1 MTKSEIRSF
10 VKGLV
15 RGISVEER
23 ARFSEALKEE
33 VVGLECW
40 RSAKEVMLFF
50 SLPDEVDMLPLIRAA
65 LAEQKRIYLPR
76 VIATKVS
83 RDVDVCEVA
92 EGNTLAMG
100 GTLPKKSE
108 QAMGSTLPMRGT
120 LPKKSTLPAGN
131 TVSGEE
137 MILEVRELAPG
148 LMPGQSRPG
157 QLAQM
162 LPPKQLAQ
170 MLPPEQLAQM
180 LPPGQLAQMLPPEQ
194 LEQMLP
200 PGQLPP
206 ELLEQILPHEQLP
219 PGQLAPGRWGI
230 WEPTDEAPLLSDYSR
245 LDLVVVPGVAFSSD
259 GKRLGRGKSFYD
271 RFLPLVPR
279 AAFVGVCY
287 PCQVVEQIPADPW
300 DIGMD
305 IVCCGKKR

>member
-23 ARFSEALKEE
+23 TRFSEALKEE

-76 VIATKVS
+76 VIATQVS
-83 RDVDVCEVA
+83 RGVDVCEMA

-108 QAMGSTLPMRGT
+108 QAMGNT

-131 TVSGEE
+131 TVSGKE

-148 LMPGQSRPG
+148 LMPGLLRPG
-157 QLAQM
+157 QLR
-162 LPPKQLAQ
+162 
-170 MLPPEQLAQM
+170 
-180 LPPGQLAQMLPPEQ
+180 PGQLAQMLPPEQ

-200 PGQLPP
+200 PGHLPP
-206 ELLEQILPHEQLP
+206 EQLP
-219 PGQLAPGRWGI
+219 PGQLALGRWGI

>member
-23 ARFSEALKEE
+23 TRFSEALKEE

-76 VIATKVS
+76 VIAAQVS
-83 RDVDVCEVA
+83 RGVDVCKVA
-92 EGNTLAMG
+92 EGN
-100 GTLPKKSE
+100 
-108 QAMGSTLPMRGT
+108 T

-148 LMPGQSRPG
+148 
-157 QLAQM
+157 QLA
-162 LPPKQLAQ
+162 L
-170 MLPPEQLAQM
+170 
-180 LPPGQLAQMLPPEQ
+180 
-194 LEQMLP
+194 
-200 PGQLPP
+200 
-206 ELLEQILPHEQLP
+206 
-219 PGQLAPGRWGI
+219 GRWGI

-305 IVCCGKKR
+305 IVCCGEKR

>member
-120 LPKKSTLPAGN
+120 LPKESTLPAGN
-131 TVSGEE
+131 GERGEE
-137 MILEVRELAPG
+137 MVLEVRELAPG
-148 LMPGQSRPG
+148 LIPG
-157 QLAQM
+157 QLRPEQLEQIL
-162 LPPKQLAQ
+162 LPEQLAQ

-180 LPPGQLAQMLPPEQ
+180 
-194 LEQMLP
+194 
-200 PGQLPP
+200 
-206 ELLEQILPHEQLP
+206 LP

-305 IVCCGKKR
+305 IVCCGEKR

>member
-23 ARFSEALKEE
+23 TRFSEALKEE

-76 VIATKVS
+76 VIAAQVS
-83 RDVDVCEVA
+83 RGVDVCEVA

-131 TVSGEE
+131 IVSGEE

-148 LMPGQSRPG
+148 LMPGQLRPG
-157 QLAQM
+157 
-162 LPPKQLAQ
+162 QLAQ

-180 LPPGQLAQMLPPEQ
+180 
-194 LEQMLP
+194 
-200 PGQLPP
+200 
-206 ELLEQILPHEQLP
+206 LP

-305 IVCCGKKR
+305 IVCCGEQRCCGEKR

>member
-23 ARFSEALKEE
+23 TRFSEALKEE

-108 QAMGSTLPMRGT
+108 QAMGNT
-120 LPKKSTLPAGN
+120 LPKESTLPAGN
-131 TVSGEE
+131 TVNGEE
-137 MILEVRELAPG
+137 MILEVRELAP
-148 LMPGQSRPG
+148 
-157 QLAQM
+157 
-162 LPPKQLAQ
+162 
-170 MLPPEQLAQM
+170 E
-180 LPPGQLAQMLPPEQ
+180 
-194 LEQMLP
+194 
-200 PGQLPP
+200 
-206 ELLEQILPHEQLP
+206 
-219 PGQLAPGRWGI
+219 QLAPGRWGI

-305 IVCCGKKR
+305 IVCCGEKR

>member
-23 ARFSEALKEE
+23 TRFSEALKEE

-108 QAMGSTLPMRGT
+108 QAMGSTLAKKSEQAMGST
-120 LPKKSTLPAGN
+120 LLKKSTLPAGN
-131 TVSGEE
+131 IVSGEE

-148 LMPGQSRPG
+148 MMPEELMPAQLRPG
-157 QLAQM
+157 QMEQI
-162 LPPKQLAQ
+162 LPPEQLAQ

-180 LPPGQLAQMLPPEQ
+180 LPPGQLAL
-194 LEQMLP
+194 
-200 PGQLPP
+200 
-206 ELLEQILPHEQLP
+206 
-219 PGQLAPGRWGI
+219 GRWGI

-305 IVCCGKKR
+305 IVCCGEKR

>member
-23 ARFSEALKEE
+23 TRFSEALKEE

-76 VIATKVS
+76 VIATQVS
-83 RDVDVCEVA
+83 RGVDVCEVA

-108 QAMGSTLPMRGT
+108 QAMGNT

-131 TVSGEE
+131 IVSGEE

-148 LMPGQSRPG
+148 LMPGQLRPE
-157 QLAQM
+157 QLAQILPPEQLEQM
-162 LPPKQLAQ
+162 LPSEQLAQ
-170 MLPPEQLAQM
+170 MLPPEQLAQI
-180 LPPGQLAQMLPPEQ
+180 LPPGQLAL
-194 LEQMLP
+194 
-200 PGQLPP
+200 
-206 ELLEQILPHEQLP
+206 
-219 PGQLAPGRWGI
+219 GRWGI

-305 IVCCGKKR
+305 IVCCGEKR

>member
-23 ARFSEALKEE
+23 TRFSEALKEE

-76 VIATKVS
+76 VIATQVS
-83 RDVDVCEVA
+83 RGVDVCEVA

-120 LPKKSTLPAGN
+120 LPKESTLPAGN
-131 TVSGEE
+131 GERGEE
-137 MILEVRELAPG
+137 MVLEVRELAPG
-148 LMPGQSRPG
+148 LIPG
-157 QLAQM
+157 QLRPEQLEQIL
-162 LPPKQLAQ
+162 LPEQLAQ

-180 LPPGQLAQMLPPEQ
+180 
-194 LEQMLP
+194 
-200 PGQLPP
+200 
-206 ELLEQILPHEQLP
+206 LP

-305 IVCCGKKR
+305 IVCCGEKR

>member
-23 ARFSEALKEE
+23 TRFSEALKEE

-76 VIATKVS
+76 VIATQVS
-83 RDVDVCEVA
+83 RGVDVCEVA
-92 EGNTLAMG
+92 EGNTL
-100 GTLPKKSE
+100 
-108 QAMGSTLPMRGT
+108 
-120 LPKKSTLPAGN
+120 PKKSTLPAGN
-131 TVSGEE
+131 IVSGEE

-148 LMPGQSRPG
+148 LMPGQLRPG
-157 QLAQM
+157 
-162 LPPKQLAQ
+162 QLAQ

-180 LPPGQLAQMLPPEQ
+180 LPPEQLAQM
-194 LEQMLP
+194 
-200 PGQLPP
+200 
-206 ELLEQILPHEQLP
+206 LP

-305 IVCCGKKR
+305 IVCCGEKR

>member
-1 MTKSEIRSF
+1 MTKGEIRSF

-23 ARFSEALKEE
+23 TRFSEALKEE

-76 VIATKVS
+76 VIATQVS
-83 RDVDVCEVA
+83 RGVDVCEVA

-100 GTLPKKSE
+100 GTLPTKSE
-108 QAMGSTLPMRGT
+108 QAMGNT

-131 TVSGEE
+131 TVSCEE
-137 MILEVRELAPG
+137 MILEVRELA
-148 LMPGQSRPG
+148 
-157 QLAQM
+157 
-162 LPPKQLAQ
+162 
-170 MLPPEQLAQM
+170 
-180 LPPGQLAQMLPPEQ
+180 
-194 LEQMLP
+194 
-200 PGQLPP
+200 
-206 ELLEQILPHEQLP
+206 

>member
-23 ARFSEALKEE
+23 TRFSEALKEE
-33 VVGLECW
+33 VIGLECW

-108 QAMGSTLPMRGT
+108 QAMGNTL
-120 LPKKSTLPAGN
+120 LKKSTLPAGN

-137 MILEVRELAPG
+137 MVLEVRELA
-148 LMPGQSRPG
+148 
-157 QLAQM
+157 
-162 LPPKQLAQ
+162 
-170 MLPPEQLAQM
+170 
-180 LPPGQLAQMLPPEQ
+180 
-194 LEQMLP
+194 
-200 PGQLPP
+200 
-206 ELLEQILPHEQLP
+206 

>member
-40 RSAKEVMLFF
+40 RRAKEVMLFF

-92 EGNTLAMG
+92 EGNTL
-100 GTLPKKSE
+100 
-108 QAMGSTLPMRGT
+108 
-120 LPKKSTLPAGN
+120 PKKSTLPAGN
-131 TVSGEE
+131 TVSCEE

-148 LMPGQSRPG
+148 LMPGGLMPG
-157 QLAQM
+157 QLR
-162 LPPKQLAQ
+162 PG
-170 MLPPEQLAQM
+170 QLAQM
-180 LPPGQLAQMLPPEQ
+180 LPPGQLAQM
-194 LEQMLP
+194 
-200 PGQLPP
+200 
-206 ELLEQILPHEQLP
+206 LP

>member
-40 RSAKEVMLFF
+40 RSAKEVMLFC
-50 SLPDEVDMLPLIRAA
+50 SLPDEVDMLPLIKAA

-76 VIATKVS
+76 VIATQVS
-83 RDVDVCEVA
+83 RGVDVCEVA
-92 EGNTLAMG
+92 EGNTL
-100 GTLPKKSE
+100 PKKSTL
-108 QAMGSTLPMRGT
+108 AMGSTLPME
-120 LPKKSTLPAGN
+120 STLPAGN
-131 TVSGEE
+131 TVSCEE
-137 MILEVRELAPG
+137 MILEVRELAP
-148 LMPGQSRPG
+148 R
-157 QLAQM
+157 
-162 LPPKQLAQ
+162 
-170 MLPPEQLAQM
+170 
-180 LPPGQLAQMLPPEQ
+180 
-194 LEQMLP
+194 
-200 PGQLPP
+200 
-206 ELLEQILPHEQLP
+206 
-219 PGQLAPGRWGI
+219 QLAPGRWGI

>member
-1 MTKSEIRSF
+1 MIKSEIRSF

-15 RGISVEER
+15 RGISFEER
-23 ARFSEALKEE
+23 TRFSEALKEE

-76 VIATKVS
+76 VIATQVS
-83 RDVDVCEVA
+83 RGVDVCEVA
-92 EGNTLAMG
+92 EGN
-100 GTLPKKSE
+100 
-108 QAMGSTLPMRGT
+108 T

-137 MILEVRELAPG
+137 MILEVRELA
-148 LMPGQSRPG
+148 
-157 QLAQM
+157 
-162 LPPKQLAQ
+162 
-170 MLPPEQLAQM
+170 
-180 LPPGQLAQMLPPEQ
+180 
-194 LEQMLP
+194 
-200 PGQLPP
+200 
-206 ELLEQILPHEQLP
+206 

-287 PCQVVEQIPADPW
+287 PCQVVDQIPADPW

-305 IVCCGKKR
+305 IVCCGEKR

>member
-23 ARFSEALKEE
+23 ARCSEALKEE

-76 VIATKVS
+76 VIATQVS
-83 RDVDVCEVA
+83 RGVDVCEVA
-92 EGNTLAMG
+92 EGNTL
-100 GTLPKKSE
+100 PKE
-108 QAMGSTLPMRGT
+108 
-120 LPKKSTLPAGN
+120 STLPAGN
-131 TVSGEE
+131 TVSCEE

-148 LMPGQSRPG
+148 LMHG
-157 QLAQM
+157 QLR
-162 LPPKQLAQ
+162 PEQLAQ

-180 LPPGQLAQMLPPEQ
+180 LPPEQLAQM
-194 LEQMLP
+194 
-200 PGQLPP
+200 
-206 ELLEQILPHEQLP
+206 LP

>member
-23 ARFSEALKEE
+23 TRFSEALKEE

-76 VIATKVS
+76 VIATQLS
-83 RDVDVCEVA
+83 RGVDVCEVA

-120 LPKKSTLPAGN
+120 LPKESTLPAGN
-131 TVSGEE
+131 GERGEE
-137 MILEVRELAPG
+137 MVLEVRELAPG
-148 LMPGQSRPG
+148 LIPG
-157 QLAQM
+157 QLRPEQLEQIL
-162 LPPKQLAQ
+162 LPEQLAQ

-180 LPPGQLAQMLPPEQ
+180 LPPGQLAL
-194 LEQMLP
+194 
-200 PGQLPP
+200 
-206 ELLEQILPHEQLP
+206 
-219 PGQLAPGRWGI
+219 GRWGI

-305 IVCCGKKR
+305 IVCCGEKR

>member
-23 ARFSEALKEE
+23 TRFSEALKEE

-76 VIATKVS
+76 VIATQVS
-83 RDVDVCEVA
+83 RGVDVCEVA
-92 EGNTLAMG
+92 EGNTL
-100 GTLPKKSE
+100 PKKSTL
-108 QAMGSTLPMRGT
+108 AMGSTLPME
-120 LPKKSTLPAGN
+120 STLPAGN
-131 TVSGEE
+131 TVRCEE
-137 MILEVRELAPG
+137 MILEVRELA
-148 LMPGQSRPG
+148 
-157 QLAQM
+157 
-162 LPPKQLAQ
+162 
-170 MLPPEQLAQM
+170 
-180 LPPGQLAQMLPPEQ
+180 
-194 LEQMLP
+194 
-200 PGQLPP
+200 
-206 ELLEQILPHEQLP
+206 

>member
-23 ARFSEALKEE
+23 TRFSEALKEE

-76 VIATKVS
+76 VIATQVS
-83 RDVDVCEVA
+83 RGVDVCEVA
-92 EGNTLAMG
+92 EGNTL
-100 GTLPKKSE
+100 PKE
-108 QAMGSTLPMRGT
+108 
-120 LPKKSTLPAGN
+120 STLPAGN
-131 TVSGEE
+131 TVSCEE

-148 LMPGQSRPG
+148 LMHG
-157 QLAQM
+157 QLR
-162 LPPKQLAQ
+162 PEQLAQ

-180 LPPGQLAQMLPPEQ
+180 LPPGQLAQMLPPE
-194 LEQMLP
+194 
-200 PGQLPP
+200 
-206 ELLEQILPHEQLP
+206 
-219 PGQLAPGRWGI
+219 QLAPGRWGI

>member
-40 RSAKEVMLFF
+40 RSANEVMLFF

-108 QAMGSTLPMRGT
+108 QAMGSTL
-120 LPKKSTLPAGN
+120 LKKSTLPAGD
-131 TVSGEE
+131 TVSCEE

-148 LMPGQSRPG
+148 LMPGQLRPG

-162 LPPKQLAQ
+162 LPP
-170 MLPPEQLAQM
+170 
-180 LPPGQLAQMLPPEQ
+180 
-194 LEQMLP
+194 
-200 PGQLPP
+200 
-206 ELLEQILPHEQLP
+206 EQLP

-305 IVCCGKKR
+305 IVCCGEKR

>member
-23 ARFSEALKEE
+23 TRFSEALKEE
-33 VVGLECW
+33 VIGLECW

-76 VIATKVS
+76 VIATQVS
-83 RDVDVCEVA
+83 RGVDVCEVA
-92 EGNTLAMG
+92 EGNTLPKEGTLAMG

-108 QAMGSTLPMRGT
+108 QAMGSTLP
-120 LPKKSTLPAGN
+120 KESTLPAGN
-131 TVSGEE
+131 TVRCEE

-148 LMPGQSRPG
+148 
-157 QLAQM
+157 QLA
-162 LPPKQLAQ
+162 L
-170 MLPPEQLAQM
+170 
-180 LPPGQLAQMLPPEQ
+180 
-194 LEQMLP
+194 
-200 PGQLPP
+200 
-206 ELLEQILPHEQLP
+206 
-219 PGQLAPGRWGI
+219 GRWGI

-305 IVCCGKKR
+305 IVCCGEKR

>member
-23 ARFSEALKEE
+23 TRFSEALKEE

-76 VIATKVS
+76 VIATQVS
-83 RDVDVCEVA
+83 RGVDVCKVA
-92 EGNTLAMG
+92 EGN
-100 GTLPKKSE
+100 
-108 QAMGSTLPMRGT
+108 T

-148 LMPGQSRPG
+148 LMPGGLMPG
-157 QLAQM
+157 L
-162 LPPKQLAQ
+162 LR
-170 MLPPEQLAQM
+170 PEQLAQM
-180 LPPGQLAQMLPPEQ
+180 LPPGHLPP
-194 LEQMLP
+194 
-200 PGQLPP
+200 
-206 ELLEQILPHEQLP
+206 EQLP
-219 PGQLAPGRWGI
+219 PGQLALGRWGI

>member
-15 RGISVEER
+15 RGISFEER

-76 VIATKVS
+76 VIATQVS
-83 RDVDVCEVA
+83 RGVDVCEVA

-100 GTLPKKSE
+100 GTLPKKSTL
-108 QAMGSTLPMRGT
+108 AMGNT
-120 LPKKSTLPAGN
+120 LPKESTLPAGN
-131 TVSGEE
+131 TVSCEE

-148 LMPGQSRPG
+148 LMPGQLRPG
-157 QLAQM
+157 QQ
-162 LPPKQLAQ
+162 
-170 MLPPEQLAQM
+170 
-180 LPPGQLAQMLPPEQ
+180 AQMLPPEQ

-200 PGQLPP
+200 P
-206 ELLEQILPHEQLP
+206 EQLP
-219 PGQLAPGRWGI
+219 PGQLALGRWGI

-305 IVCCGKKR
+305 IVCCGEKR

>member
-76 VIATKVS
+76 VIATQVS
-83 RDVDVCEVA
+83 RGVDVCEVA

-108 QAMGSTLPMRGT
+108 QAMGSTLAKKSEQAMGNT

-148 LMPGQSRPG
+148 LMPGQLRPG

-162 LPPKQLAQ
+162 LPPWQLA
-170 MLPPEQLAQM
+170 L
-180 LPPGQLAQMLPPEQ
+180 
-194 LEQMLP
+194 
-200 PGQLPP
+200 
-206 ELLEQILPHEQLP
+206 
-219 PGQLAPGRWGI
+219 GRWGI

>member
-23 ARFSEALKEE
+23 TRFSEALKEE

-65 LAEQKRIYLPR
+65 LAEQKHIYLPR
-76 VIATKVS
+76 VIATQVS
-83 RDVDVCEVA
+83 RGVDVCEVA

-108 QAMGSTLPMRGT
+108 QAMGSTLAKKSEQAMGNT
-120 LPKKSTLPAGN
+120 LPKESSLPAGN

-137 MILEVRELAPG
+137 MILEVRELAPELLPGG
-148 LMPGQSRPG
+148 LMPGQLRPG
-157 QLAQM
+157 QLA
-162 LPPKQLAQ
+162 L
-170 MLPPEQLAQM
+170 
-180 LPPGQLAQMLPPEQ
+180 
-194 LEQMLP
+194 
-200 PGQLPP
+200 
-206 ELLEQILPHEQLP
+206 
-219 PGQLAPGRWGI
+219 GRWGI

>member
-40 RSAKEVMLFF
+40 RRAKEVMLFF
-50 SLPDEVDMLPLIRAA
+50 SLPDEVDMLPLIRVA

-76 VIATKVS
+76 VIATQVS
-83 RDVDVCEVA
+83 RGADVCEVA
-92 EGNTLAMG
+92 EGNTL
-100 GTLPKKSE
+100 PKE
-108 QAMGSTLPMRGT
+108 STLQV
-120 LPKKSTLPAGN
+120 GN
-131 TVSGEE
+131 TVSCEE
-137 MILEVRELAPG
+137 MILEVRELA
-148 LMPGQSRPG
+148 
-157 QLAQM
+157 
-162 LPPKQLAQ
+162 
-170 MLPPEQLAQM
+170 
-180 LPPGQLAQMLPPEQ
+180 
-194 LEQMLP
+194 
-200 PGQLPP
+200 
-206 ELLEQILPHEQLP
+206 

-230 WEPTDEAPLLSDYSR
+230 WEPTDEALLLSDYSR

-305 IVCCGKKR
+305 IVCCGEKR

>member
-23 ARFSEALKEE
+23 TRFSEALKEE

-76 VIATKVS
+76 VIATQVS
-83 RDVDVCEVA
+83 RGADVCEVA

-100 GTLPKKSE
+100 GTLPKKSTL
-108 QAMGSTLPMRGT
+108 AMGNT
-120 LPKKSTLPAGN
+120 LPKESTLPAGN
-131 TVSGEE
+131 TVSCEE

-148 LMPGQSRPG
+148 LMPGLLRPG
-157 QLAQM
+157 QLR
-162 LPPKQLAQ
+162 
-170 MLPPEQLAQM
+170 
-180 LPPGQLAQMLPPEQ
+180 PGQLAQMLPPEQ

-206 ELLEQILPHEQLP
+206 EQLP

-305 IVCCGKKR
+305 IVCCGEKR

>member
-76 VIATKVS
+76 VIAAQVS
-83 RDVDVCEVA
+83 RGVDVCEVA

-120 LPKKSTLPAGN
+120 LPKESTLPAGN
-131 TVSGEE
+131 GERGEE
-137 MILEVRELAPG
+137 MVLEVRELAPG
-148 LMPGQSRPG
+148 LIPG
-157 QLAQM
+157 QLRPEQLEQM
-162 LPPKQLAQ
+162 LPPEQLAQ

-180 LPPGQLAQMLPPEQ
+180 LPPGQLAL
-194 LEQMLP
+194 
-200 PGQLPP
+200 
-206 ELLEQILPHEQLP
+206 
-219 PGQLAPGRWGI
+219 GRWGI

-305 IVCCGKKR
+305 IVCCGEKR

>member
-76 VIATKVS
+76 VIATQVS
-83 RDVDVCEVA
+83 RGVDVCEVA
-92 EGNTLAMG
+92 EGNTL
-100 GTLPKKSE
+100 PKKSTL
-108 QAMGSTLPMRGT
+108 AMGSTLP
-120 LPKKSTLPAGN
+120 KESSLPAGN

-148 LMPGQSRPG
+148 MMPEELMPGQLRPG
-157 QLAQM
+157 QL
-162 LPPKQLAQ
+162 PQ
-170 MLPPEQLAQM
+170 MLPPEQLAQI
-180 LPPGQLAQMLPPEQ
+180 
-194 LEQMLP
+194 LP

-206 ELLEQILPHEQLP
+206 EQLA
-219 PGQLAPGRWGI
+219 PGQLALGRWGI

-259 GKRLGRGKSFYD
+259 GRRLGRGKSFYD

-287 PCQVVEQIPADPW
+287 PCQLVEQIPADPW

-305 IVCCGKKR
+305 IVCCGEKR

>member
-23 ARFSEALKEE
+23 TRFSEALKEE

-76 VIATKVS
+76 VIATQVS
-83 RDVDVCEVA
+83 RGVDVCEVA
-92 EGNTLAMG
+92 EGN
-100 GTLPKKSE
+100 
-108 QAMGSTLPMRGT
+108 T

-137 MILEVRELAPG
+137 MILEVRELAP
-148 LMPGQSRPG
+148 
-157 QLAQM
+157 
-162 LPPKQLAQ
+162 
-170 MLPPEQLAQM
+170 EQLA
-180 LPPGQLAQMLPPEQ
+180 L
-194 LEQMLP
+194 
-200 PGQLPP
+200 
-206 ELLEQILPHEQLP
+206 
-219 PGQLAPGRWGI
+219 GRWGI

-259 GKRLGRGKSFYD
+259 GRRLGRGKSFYD

-305 IVCCGKKR
+305 IVCCGEKR

>member
-23 ARFSEALKEE
+23 TRFSEALKEE

-76 VIATKVS
+76 VIATQVS
-83 RDVDVCEVA
+83 RGVDVCEVA
-92 EGNTLAMG
+92 EGN
-100 GTLPKKSE
+100 
-108 QAMGSTLPMRGT
+108 T

-137 MILEVRELAPG
+137 MILEVRELAP
-148 LMPGQSRPG
+148 
-157 QLAQM
+157 
-162 LPPKQLAQ
+162 
-170 MLPPEQLAQM
+170 EQLAT
-180 LPPGQLAQMLPPEQ
+180 
-194 LEQMLP
+194 
-200 PGQLPP
+200 
-206 ELLEQILPHEQLP
+206 
-219 PGQLAPGRWGI
+219 GRWGI

-305 IVCCGKKR
+305 IVCCGEQR

>member
-76 VIATKVS
+76 VIATQVS
-83 RDVDVCEVA
+83 RGADVCEVA

-108 QAMGSTLPMRGT
+108 QAMGNTLPME
-120 LPKKSTLPAGN
+120 STLPAGN
-131 TVSGEE
+131 TVSCEE

-148 LMPGQSRPG
+148 LMPGLLRPG
-157 QLAQM
+157 QLR
-162 LPPKQLAQ
+162 
-170 MLPPEQLAQM
+170 
-180 LPPGQLAQMLPPEQ
+180 PGQLAQMLPPEQ

-206 ELLEQILPHEQLP
+206 EQLP

-305 IVCCGKKR
+305 IVCCGEKR

>member
-23 ARFSEALKEE
+23 TRFSEALKEE

-76 VIATKVS
+76 VIATQVS
-83 RDVDVCEVA
+83 RGVDVCEVA
-92 EGNTLAMG
+92 EGN
-100 GTLPKKSE
+100 
-108 QAMGSTLPMRGT
+108 T

-131 TVSGEE
+131 TVSCEE

-148 LMPGQSRPG
+148 LMPGQLR
-157 QLAQM
+157 
-162 LPPKQLAQ
+162 
-170 MLPPEQLAQM
+170 
-180 LPPGQLAQMLPPEQ
+180 PGQLAQMLPPEQ

-206 ELLEQILPHEQLP
+206 EQLA

>member
-23 ARFSEALKEE
+23 TRFSEALKEE

-76 VIATKVS
+76 VIATQVS
-83 RDVDVCEVA
+83 RGVDVCKVA
-92 EGNTLAMG
+92 EGNTLAMR

-108 QAMGSTLPMRGT
+108 QAMVNT
-120 LPKKSTLPAGN
+120 LPKESTLPAGN
-131 TVSGEE
+131 TVSCEE

-148 LMPGQSRPG
+148 LKPG
-157 QLAQM
+157 QLRPEQLEQIL
-162 LPPKQLAQ
+162 LPG
-170 MLPPEQLAQM
+170 QLAQM
-180 LPPGQLAQMLPPEQ
+180 LPPGQLAL
-194 LEQMLP
+194 
-200 PGQLPP
+200 
-206 ELLEQILPHEQLP
+206 
-219 PGQLAPGRWGI
+219 GRWGI

-305 IVCCGKKR
+305 IVCCGEKR

>member
-76 VIATKVS
+76 VIATQVS
-83 RDVDVCEVA
+83 RGADVCEVA
-92 EGNTLAMG
+92 EGNTLAM
-100 GTLPKKSE
+100 
-108 QAMGSTLPMRGT
+108 RGT
-120 LPKKSTLPAGN
+120 LPKMSTLPAGN
-131 TVSGEE
+131 TVRCEE
-137 MILEVRELAPG
+137 MILEVRELAT
-148 LMPGQSRPG
+148 G
-157 QLAQM
+157 QLA
-162 LPPKQLAQ
+162 L
-170 MLPPEQLAQM
+170 
-180 LPPGQLAQMLPPEQ
+180 GQ
-194 LEQMLP
+194 
-200 PGQLPP
+200 
-206 ELLEQILPHEQLP
+206 
-219 PGQLAPGRWGI
+219 WGI

-305 IVCCGKKR
+305 IVCCGEKR

>member
-23 ARFSEALKEE
+23 TRFSEALKEE

-40 RSAKEVMLFF
+40 RSANEVMLFF

-76 VIATKVS
+76 VIATQVS
-83 RDVDVCEVA
+83 RGVDVCEVA

-108 QAMGSTLPMRGT
+108 QAMGSTMPMRGT
-120 LPKKSTLPAGN
+120 LPKESTLPAGN
-131 TVSGEE
+131 GERGEE
-137 MILEVRELAPG
+137 MVLEVRELAPG
-148 LMPGQSRPG
+148 
-157 QLAQM
+157 QLA
-162 LPPKQLAQ
+162 L
-170 MLPPEQLAQM
+170 
-180 LPPGQLAQMLPPEQ
+180 
-194 LEQMLP
+194 
-200 PGQLPP
+200 
-206 ELLEQILPHEQLP
+206 
-219 PGQLAPGRWGI
+219 GRWGI

-305 IVCCGKKR
+305 IVCCGEKR

>member
-23 ARFSEALKEE
+23 TRFSEALKEE

-76 VIATKVS
+76 VIATQVS
-83 RDVDVCEVA
+83 RGVDVCEVA

-108 QAMGSTLPMRGT
+108 QAMGNT

-131 TVSGEE
+131 IVSGEE

-148 LMPGQSRPG
+148 LMPGQLR
-157 QLAQM
+157 
-162 LPPKQLAQ
+162 
-170 MLPPEQLAQM
+170 PEQLAQR
-180 LPPGQLAQMLPPEQ
+180 LPPGQLAQMLPP
-194 LEQMLP
+194 
-200 PGQLPP
+200 GQLPP
-206 ELLEQILPHEQLP
+206 EQLP

-305 IVCCGKKR
+305 IVCCGEKR

>member
-40 RSAKEVMLFF
+40 RSANEVMLFF

-65 LAEQKRIYLPR
+65 LAEQKHIYLPR
-76 VIATKVS
+76 VIATQVS
-83 RDVDVCEVA
+83 RGVDVCEVA

-108 QAMGSTLPMRGT
+108 QAMGSTL
-120 LPKKSTLPAGN
+120 LKKSTLPAGD
-131 TVSGEE
+131 TVSCEE

-148 LMPGQSRPG
+148 MMPEELMPAQLRPG
-157 QLAQM
+157 
-162 LPPKQLAQ
+162 QLAQ

-180 LPPGQLAQMLPPEQ
+180 LSPEQLAQM
-194 LEQMLP
+194 
-200 PGQLPP
+200 
-206 ELLEQILPHEQLP
+206 LP

-305 IVCCGKKR
+305 IVCCGEKR

>member
-23 ARFSEALKEE
+23 ARCSEALKEE

-83 RDVDVCEVA
+83 RGVDVCEVA
-92 EGNTLAMG
+92 EGNTL
-100 GTLPKKSE
+100 PKE
-108 QAMGSTLPMRGT
+108 
-120 LPKKSTLPAGN
+120 STLPAGN
-131 TVSGEE
+131 TVSCEE

-148 LMPGQSRPG
+148 LMHG
-157 QLAQM
+157 QLR
-162 LPPKQLAQ
+162 PEQLAQ

-180 LPPGQLAQMLPPEQ
+180 LPPEQLAQM
-194 LEQMLP
+194 
-200 PGQLPP
+200 
-206 ELLEQILPHEQLP
+206 LP

>member
-23 ARFSEALKEE
+23 TRFSEALKEE

-76 VIATKVS
+76 VIATQVS
-83 RDVDVCEVA
+83 RGADVCEVA
-92 EGNTLAMG
+92 EGNTL
-100 GTLPKKSE
+100 PKE
-108 QAMGSTLPMRGT
+108 
-120 LPKKSTLPAGN
+120 STLPAGN
-131 TVSGEE
+131 TVSCEE

-148 LMPGQSRPG
+148 MMPGGLMPGLLR
-157 QLAQM
+157 
-162 LPPKQLAQ
+162 
-170 MLPPEQLAQM
+170 PEQLAQM
-180 LPPGQLAQMLPPEQ
+180 LPPGQLAPE
-194 LEQMLP
+194 
-200 PGQLPP
+200 
-206 ELLEQILPHEQLP
+206 
-219 PGQLAPGRWGI
+219 QLAPGRWGI

-305 IVCCGKKR
+305 IVCCGEKR